1 MGRSGL
7 LGEQKNNFFCGV
19 ECGKGQS
26 AKFTYVITQS
36 GLLCQF
42 NEKRLLDRWVGLRVS
57 GFTINIDFD
66 TVCEIATWLGI

>member
-19 ECGKGQS
+19 ECGKG
-26 AKFTYVITQS
+26 ANAGTTYVITHT

-42 NEKRLLDRWVGLRVS
+42 NDKRLLDRWVALRVN
-57 GFTINIDFD
+57 TPN
-66 TVCEIATWLGI
+66 